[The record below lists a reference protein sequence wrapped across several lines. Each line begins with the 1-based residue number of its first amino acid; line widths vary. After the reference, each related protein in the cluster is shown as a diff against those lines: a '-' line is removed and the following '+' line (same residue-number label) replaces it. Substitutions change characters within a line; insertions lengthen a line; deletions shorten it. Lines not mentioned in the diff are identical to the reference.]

1 MYKPQCDLDP
11 SWEEEDLTKATIR
24 TINLVHAHTAAVKE
38 LDTPHRSN
46 HFTAPGFCYVFPLL
60 KQGMRYCRCPS
71 ASHQHRD
78 LPVIW
83 PCSPL
88 EFLDLNTIR

>member
-1 MYKPQCDLDP
+1 MEVAIIPYTSNRLYKPQCDLDP

-38 LDTPHRSN
+38 HGS

-60 KQGMRYCRCPS
+60 KQGMRNIAVVLR
-71 ASHQHRD
+71 
-78 LPVIW
+78 
-83 PCSPL
+83 PL
-88 EFLDLNTIR
+88 ISRAF